1 VDSAVVV
8 AAGQV
13 VMAVIL
19 RVVEGGRPGETEEEA
34 VLRWSWCMKAAMASS
49 VNGRLAGT
57 QSLSPSLNRF
67 LLEPCLESRPT
78 PAYPNTSMAAYAHS
92 IRSQE

>member
-57 QSLSPSLNRF
+57 Q
-67 LLEPCLESRPT
+67 LEGGERGGSELPL
-78 PAYPNTSMAAYAHS
+78 AARREGKS
-92 IRSQE
+92 